1 MIEISINNITKS
13 FGFNNVI
20 ENISFDIHTGEI
32 IGLVGNN
39 GCGKSTILKLIAN
52 EEYLDKGTI
61 SIRKNSTIGY
71 LKQEY
76 NFSERKSVKELLYE
90 SVSEILEIENKLRK
104 YEIKMQSAN
113 EKELNTIL
121 NKYANLQEKFINVGG
136 YEISEKVGRI
146 INGFKL
152 NDILEHNISTL
163 SGGESRIVML
173 ASIMIKNPDI
183 LLLDE
188 PTNHLDIETLE
199 WFEEYL
205 KNYKGTVLIISHD
218 RYFLNNV
225 VDKIILIESGKED
238 IYLGNYDYYIEEYKK
253 RFELK
258 ELAYKNQQKE
268 IKKLEA
274 SAKKLRE
281 FGRLGNDSRFYK
293 RANSIDKRIEKLDKI
308 DRPLATK
315 GINMNLSNDKRSG
328 NEIML
333 LKDYSMSVEDNLLL
347 DNVNLEINYKD
358 RVCLMGKNGSGKSTF
373 IKNIMSGN
381 IRLGSNVNIAYIP
394 QEITFSIE
402 KMNILEFARN
412 ICHEED
418 SIVRSI
424 LNKYLFKS
432 NDIFKRLNKL
442 SGGERVRLKLFE
454 LSYNKVNFI
463 ILDEPTNHL
472 DIQTR
477 EILVDALSHFNG
489 TILFISHDRYF
500 INSLANKIIYIKDKK
515 FNIYIGNYDDN
526 KKYLTN

>member
-20 ENISFDIHTGEI
+20 DNVSFDIHTGEI

-39 GCGKSTILKLIAN
+39 GSGKSTLLKLIAK
-52 EEYLDKGTI
+52 EEIEDKGII
-61 SIRKNSTIGY
+61 SIRKNTTIGY
-71 LKQEY
+71 LKQDY
-76 NFSERKSVKELLYE
+76 NFSENKSVKELLYE
-90 SVSEILEIENKLRK
+90 SVEDILEIENKLRN
-104 YEIKMQSAN
+104 YELKMQSAN
-113 EKELNTIL
+113 DKELNIIL
-121 NKYANLQEKFINVGG
+121 NKYANLQEKFISIGG

-152 NDILEHNISTL
+152 NDILEHNINTL
-163 SGGESRIVML
+163 SGGEFRIVML

-218 RYFLNNV
+218 RCFLNNI
-225 VDKIILIESGKED
+225 VDKIILIENGKED
-238 IYLGNYDYYIEEYKK
+238 IYLGNYDYYASEYKK

-258 ELAYKNQQKE
+258 EIEYKNRQKE

-281 FGRLGNDSRFYK
+281 FGRLGDNSIFFK
-293 RANSIDKRIEKLDKI
+293 RANSIDKRIEKLEVL
-308 DRPLATK
+308 DRPIK
-315 GINMNLSNDKRSG
+315 NNGINMNLINEGRSG
-328 NEIML
+328 NEVL
-333 LKDYSMSVEDNLLL
+333 VLNNYSMSISDNLLL
-347 DNVNLEINYKD
+347 DNVDLEINYKD
-358 RVCLMGKNGSGKSTF
+358 RICLMGKNGTGKSTF
-373 IKNIMSGN
+373 IKNIMNGN

-394 QEITFSIE
+394 QDIKFNDE
-402 KMNILEFARN
+402 KINILEFAHN

-432 NDIFKRLNKL
+432 NDIFKRLDKL
-442 SGGERVRLKLFE
+442 SGGERVRLKLLE
-454 LSYNKVNFI
+454 LSYSKVNFI

-472 DIQTR
+472 DIKTR
-477 EILVDALSHFNG
+477 EMLEDALINFNG

-500 INSLANKIIYIKDKK
+500 INSLANKIVYIKDRK
-515 FNIYIGNYDDN
+515 FNIYIGNYDNN
-526 KKYLTN
+526 KKNLTN

>member
-1 MIEISINNITKS
+1 MIEISVNNITKS

-20 ENISFDIHTGEI
+20 DNISFDIHTGEI

-39 GCGKSTILKLIAN
+39 GCGKSTLLKLISKQ
-52 EEYLDKGTI
+52 EISDKGII
-61 SIRKNSTIGY
+61 SIRKNTTIGY
-71 LKQEY
+71 LKQNYIFNEDL
-76 NFSERKSVKELLYE
+76 SVKELLYE
-90 SVSEILEIENKLRK
+90 SVSEILEIENKLRS
-104 YEIKMQSAN
+104 YEIKMQSAS
-113 EKELNTIL
+113 EKELNIIL
-121 NKYANLQEKFINVGG
+121 NKYADLQEKFINIGG

-146 INGFKL
+146 ISGFKL
-152 NDILEHNISTL
+152 ENILNNNMNTL

-199 WFEEYL
+199 WFEDYL
-205 KNYKGTVLIISHD
+205 INYKGTVLIISHD
-218 RYFLNNV
+218 RYFLNNI
-225 VDKIILIESGKED
+225 VDKIILIENGKED
-238 IYLGNYDYYIEEYKK
+238 IYLGNYDYYVEEYKK

-258 ELAYKNQQKE
+258 LNLYKNQQKE

-308 DRPLATK
+308 DRPLVTK

-328 NEIML
+328 NEVL
-333 LKDYSMSVEDNLLL
+333 VLKKYSMSIDDNLLL
-347 DNVNLEINYKD
+347 DNVDLEINYKD
-358 RVCLMGKNGSGKSTF
+358 RICLMGKNGSGKSTF
-373 IKNIMSGN
+373 IRNIMNGN
-381 IRLGSNVNIAYIP
+381 IKLGNNVRIAYIP
-394 QEITFSIE
+394 QEITFTDE
-402 KMNILEFARN
+402 KINILEFARN

-418 SIVRSI
+418 SIIRSI
-424 LNKYLFKS
+424 LNKYMFNS
-432 NDIFKRLNKL
+432 NDIFKRLDKL
-442 SGGERVRLKLFE
+442 SGGERVRLKLLE
-454 LSYNKVNFI
+454 LNYSKVNFI

-472 DIQTR
+472 DIKTR
-477 EILVDALSHFNG
+477 EILEDALSNFNG

-500 INSLANKIIYIKDKK
+500 INALANKIVYINNKK

>member
-1 MIEISINNITKS
+1 MIEISVNNITKS

-20 ENISFDIHTGEI
+20 DNISFDIHTGEI

-39 GCGKSTILKLIAN
+39 GCGKSTILKIISR
-52 EEYLDKGTI
+52 EEISDKGTI
-61 SIRKNSTIGY
+61 SIRKNTTIGY

-76 NFSERKSVKELLYE
+76 NFSESKSVKELLYE
-90 SVSEILEIENKLRK
+90 SVKDIIEIEKSLRK

-121 NKYANLQEKFINVGG
+121 NKYANLQEKFINIGG

-146 INGFKL
+146 IKGFKL

-173 ASIMIKNPDI
+173 ASIMIKNPDL

-225 VDKIILIESGKED
+225 VDKIILIENGKED
-238 IYLGNYDYYIEEYKK
+238 IYLGNYDYFVSEYKK

-258 ELAYKNQQKE
+258 LYLYKNQQKE

-293 RANSIDKRIEKLDKI
+293 RANSIDKRIEKLEVL
-308 DRPLATK
+308 DRPIK
-315 GINMNLSNDKRSG
+315 NNGINMNLINEGRSG
-328 NEIML
+328 NEVLIL
-333 LKDYSMSVEDNLLL
+333 RNYNMSISDNLLL
-347 DNVNLEINYKD
+347 DNVDLEINYKD

-373 IKNIMSGN
+373 IKNIMNGN
-381 IRLGSNVNIAYIP
+381 IKLGSNVKIAYIP
-394 QEITFSIE
+394 QEITFVNE
-402 KMNILEFARN
+402 KVNILEFAHN

-418 SIVRSI
+418 NIVRSI
-424 LNKYLFKS
+424 LNKYLFKN
-432 NDIFKRLNKL
+432 NDIFKRLDKL
-442 SGGERVRLKLFE
+442 SGGERVRLKLLE
-454 LSYNKVNFI
+454 LSYSKVNFI

-477 EILVDALSHFNG
+477 EILEDALSHFNG